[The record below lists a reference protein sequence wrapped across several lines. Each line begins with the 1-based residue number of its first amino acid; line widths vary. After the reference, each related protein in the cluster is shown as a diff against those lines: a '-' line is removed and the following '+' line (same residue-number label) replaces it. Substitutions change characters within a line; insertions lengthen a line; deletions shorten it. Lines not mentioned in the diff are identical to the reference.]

1 MPTSLWVYAIDRSLE
16 YLIYGSRISGWRGAE
31 ASAGAEVK
39 LADSWGDTVWGCM
52 AHAEEALLNARGAF
66 LASEDGLGLGP
77 FLRARQAQP
86 EHTTGS

>member
-1 MPTSLWVYAIDRSLE
+1 
-16 YLIYGSRISGWRGAE
+16 
-31 ASAGAEVK
+31 
-39 LADSWGDTVWGCM
+39 M